1 VRLAF
6 ISDIHGN
13 LVALDSAL
21 ADIKKRGI
29 DVVICLGD
37 IVDMGLQPAKT
48 VDRLRERQ
56 ILCIQGN
63 HDPLDENPQIAIL
76 KQVESWTR
84 DQLSAEQQQWLKSLP
99 FQHIV
104 DVESASVLCV
114 HGSPKANTQG
124 MEPDTPSD
132 NLRQWCRDVDQDV
145 IVAGHT
151 HLQLCRH
158 LDQTLIVNAGSVGM
172 PFEGPMQGQP
182 RLLKYTDYA
191 IVSSDDG
198 NVSAELVRL
207 PLDFKAMAKSFADT
221 DFPNS
226 EYWLSQWVD

>member
-1 VRLAF
+1 MRLAF

-37 IVDMGLQPAKT
+37 IVDLGPQPAKT
-48 VDRLRERQ
+48 VERLRERQ

-63 HDPLDENPQIAIL
+63 HDLLDENPVIPKLQ
-76 KQVESWTR
+76 KVENWTR
-84 DQLSAEQQQWLKSLP
+84 DQLSTEQQQWLKDLP

-104 DVESASVLCV
+104 DLGSTSVLCV
-114 HGSPKANTQG
+114 HGSPQANTQG

-132 NLRQWCRDVDQDV
+132 RLRLWCRDIEQDV

-151 HLQLCRH
+151 HLQLCRR
-158 LDQTLIVNAGSVGM
+158 LDQTLIINAGSIGM
-172 PFEGPMQGQP
+172 PFEAPMLGQP

-191 IVSSDDG
+191 IVSSDNG

-207 PLDFKAMAKSFADT
+207 PLDFKAFGKSFAGT
-221 DFPNS
+221 GFPGA